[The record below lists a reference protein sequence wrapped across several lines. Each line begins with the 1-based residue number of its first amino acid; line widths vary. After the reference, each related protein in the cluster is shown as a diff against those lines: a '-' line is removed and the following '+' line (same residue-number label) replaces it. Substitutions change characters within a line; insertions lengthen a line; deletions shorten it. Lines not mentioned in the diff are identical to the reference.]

1 MQQCV
6 IVSHVVLSQCGRNT
20 TGVTYM
26 QQCVI
31 NATGVTYM
39 QQCDTLTRGVMSQ
52 CDINAT
58 QGGAGATGG
67 PRVIMHSQCQRGVF
81 TDC

>member
-1 MQQCV
+1 MQQCD
-6 IVSHVVLSQCGRNT
+6 IMSHGVLSQCGRNT

-31 NATGVTYM
+31 NATGVTYV
-39 QQCDTLTRGVMSQ
+39 QQCDIMTHGVLTQ

-67 PRVIMHSQCQRGVF
+67 LRVIIHGQCQRGVF
-81 TDC
+81 TNC

>member
-1 MQQCV
+1 MQQCA
-6 IVSHVVLSQCGRNT
+6 IVSQGDLSQCGRNT
-20 TGVTYM
+20 TGVTYI

-31 NATGVTYM
+31 NTTGVTYM
-39 QQCDTLTRGVMSQ
+39 QQCDIMTHGVLTQ

-81 TDC
+81 TNC

>member
-1 MQQCV
+1 M
-6 IVSHVVLSQCGRNT
+6 SHGVLSQCGGNT
-20 TGVTYM
+20 TGVTYI

-31 NATGVTYM
+31 NTTGVTYI
-39 QQCDTLTRGVMSQ
+39 QQCDIVSRVSMSQ
-52 CDINAT
+52 CDIYAT

-81 TDC
+81 TNC